1 MDRRASSTLAIA
13 DLVIG
18 IALLIVALWLHLVIP
33 GIPFALMILGGL
45 LLVFSGFYYR

>member
-1 MDRRASSTLAIA
+1 MERGTRSTLAIL
-13 DLVIG
+13 DLIFG

-45 LLVFSGFYYR
+45 LLVISGFYYR